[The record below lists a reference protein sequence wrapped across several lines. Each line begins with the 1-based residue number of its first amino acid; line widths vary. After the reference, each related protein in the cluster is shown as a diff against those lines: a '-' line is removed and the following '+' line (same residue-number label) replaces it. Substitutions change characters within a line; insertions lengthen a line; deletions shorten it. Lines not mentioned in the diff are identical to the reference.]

1 MQDRTL
7 PLPGAVNLR
16 DFGGYTTES
25 GRLVRRRRLYRSG
38 SLTRL
43 TPEAQR
49 AFVEELRVHTIC
61 DLRRPDERH
70 EEPTPFPLERPRR
83 VEIPIDPG
91 SAIAMRAE
99 FEKRNVPLSER
110 IAFMVAINEELARH
124 HREDYARM
132 FEALLEIED
141 GGFLIH
147 CAAGKDR
154 TGFGCALIL
163 HALGVAEQTVI
174 EDYLMTNEVLDF
186 ESYILPRMKAR
197 FGEDATFEREEVMA
211 LAGVRPEYLRA
222 AYQAIE
228 EEFEG
233 VEHYL
238 ERAVGLDA
246 AAREILRARYV
257 E

>member
-1 MQDRTL
+1 MKERNL

-16 DFGGYTTES
+16 DFGGYVTED
-25 GRLVRRRRLYRSG
+25 GRLVRRRKLYRSG

-43 TPEAQR
+43 TPEAQQ
-49 AFVEELRVHTIC
+49 AFVNDLRVHTIC
-61 DLRRPDERH
+61 DLRRPEERSD
-70 EEPTPFPLERPRR
+70 EPTPFPMDRPRR

-99 FEKRNVPLSER
+99 FEKRDVPLADR

-132 FEALLEIED
+132 FEALLDIED
-141 GGFLIH
+141 GGFLVH

-163 HALGVAEQTVI
+163 HALGVDEHTVV
-174 EDYLMTNEVLDF
+174 EDYLLTNEVLDF
-186 ESYILPRMKAR
+186 ESYVLPRMKAR
-197 FGEDATFEREEVMA
+197 FGADATFEREEVMA

-222 AYQAIE
+222 AYAAIE

-233 VEHYL
+233 VEYYL
-238 ERAVGLDA
+238 EQAVGLDA
-246 AAREILRARYV
+246 AAREVLRSRFV